1 VRPASTRIERKNRV
15 CLSDWIATPARI
27 LDSELPPMAAHH
39 VRRGATGE
47 PTMLDK
53 LASALDFDRQALGL
67 RFERQKVLAGNIA
80 NADTPNFKARDFDF
94 SKALAQA
101 TARGSQGQLAMT
113 TTSTGHLQGG
123 GESVGT
129 APRMLYRVPDQPS
142 LDGNT
147 VNMDVE
153 RAAFADNTV
162 RYETSLT
169 LINNR
174 LRNLKAAMQPE

>member
-1 VRPASTRIERKNRV
+1 
-15 CLSDWIATPARI
+15 
-27 LDSELPPMAAHH
+27 
-39 VRRGATGE
+39 
-47 PTMLDK
+47 MLDK

-94 SKALAQA
+94 STALAQA
-101 TARGSQGQLAMT
+101 TARDGAQGQLAMT
-113 TTSTGHLQGG
+113 TTSAGHLQGGG

-129 APRMLYRVPDQPS
+129 VPQMLYRVPDQPS

-162 RYETSLT
+162 RYETSLS
-169 LINNR
+169 LINTR
-174 LRNLKAAMQPE
+174 IRNLKAAMQSEQG

>member
-1 VRPASTRIERKNRV
+1 
-15 CLSDWIATPARI
+15 
-27 LDSELPPMAAHH
+27 
-39 VRRGATGE
+39 
-47 PTMLDK
+47 MLDK

-162 RYETSLT
+162 RYETSLS
-169 LINNR
+169 LINTR
-174 LRNLKAAMQPE
+174 LRNLKAAMQSE